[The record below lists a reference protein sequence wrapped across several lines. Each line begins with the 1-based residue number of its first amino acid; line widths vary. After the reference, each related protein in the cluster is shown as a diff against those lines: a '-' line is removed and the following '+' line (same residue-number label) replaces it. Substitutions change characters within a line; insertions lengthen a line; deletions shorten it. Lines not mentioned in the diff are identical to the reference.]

1 MLFFDELSIQSNV
14 CLTTPLILD
23 ERSHLMLTLQKIPL
37 HQPAWIYFRL
47 TVARIRVTK
56 DEAGLLIDVRIPS
69 LDSGPETSAGDLP
82 DARNVRLL
90 CFVVTTPES
99 HEKRAKVRKPLG
111 PRSVAI
117 C

>member
-23 ERSHLMLTLQKIPL
+23 ECSHLMLTLQKIPL

-56 DEAGLLIDVRIPS
+56 DDAGYLIDVRIPS
-69 LDSGPETSAGDLP
+69 LDSGPETSAEELP
-82 DARNVRLL
+82 DAQNIRLL
-90 CFVVTTPES
+90 CFVVTTPQG
-99 HEKRAKVRKPLG
+99 HEKRAKVRSSLG
-111 PRSVAI
+111 TWHLAI
-117 C
+117 